1 MFKTLAYAHKVTF
14 KLVFCY
20 FSSVRKKKGNELP
33 SLPSAN
39 LPYKEESEW
48 LDRLFDSFLQEKIS
62 LDDLKKGVALVFH
75 SYGKKVRREIRNR
88 LKAELRTEQLKAE
101 ARSAGGWTNMEDKS
115 LRGRGSMTQ
124 GLAVEDIL
132 VLKTTCPSCG
142 GDTLRV
148 SAPYEVWVH
157 CAKCGYTDS
166 YNPGSEEWG
175 KYVDMALRR
184 QLALS
189 GGGC

>member
-1 MFKTLAYAHKVTF
+1 MGK
-14 KLVFCY
+14 
-20 FSSVRKKKGNELP
+20 RKANVLGLP
-33 SLPSAN
+33 PAN
-39 LPYKEESEW
+39 LPFEHESKW
-48 LDRLFDSFLQEKIS
+48 LDRLFDSYLQEKIS

-75 SYGKKVRREIRNR
+75 SYAKKVRREIRNR

-101 ARSAGGWTNMEDKS
+101 ARSAGGWTNMEDRS

-184 QLALS
+184 QLTLTGS
-189 GGGC
+189 GGSC

>member
-1 MFKTLAYAHKVTF
+1 L
-14 KLVFCY
+14 
-20 FSSVRKKKGNELP
+20 GLP
-33 SLPSAN
+33 PAN
-39 LPYKEESEW
+39 LPFEHESKW

-62 LDDLKKGVALVFH
+62 LDDLKKGVVLVFH
-75 SYGKKVRREIRNR
+75 SYAKKVRREIRNR
-88 LKAELRTEQLKAE
+88 VRAELRTEQLKAE
-101 ARSAGGWTNMEDKS
+101 ARSAGGWMNMEDRS
-115 LRGRGSMTQ
+115 LRGRGSMTPA
-124 GLAVEDIL
+124 LVEDIL

-157 CAKCGYTDS
+157 CAKCGYSDS

-175 KYVDMALRR
+175 KYVDMMQRR
-184 QLALS
+184 QLALI

>member
-1 MFKTLAYAHKVTF
+1 
-14 KLVFCY
+14 
-20 FSSVRKKKGNELP
+20 
-33 SLPSAN
+33 
-39 LPYKEESEW
+39 
-48 LDRLFDSFLQEKIS
+48 
-62 LDDLKKGVALVFH
+62 
-75 SYGKKVRREIRNR
+75 VRRETRNR
-88 LKAELRTEQLKAE
+88 VKAELRAEQLRAE
-101 ARSAGGWTNMEDKS
+101 ARSAGGWMDAEDRS
-115 LRGRGSMTQ
+115 VGGRGSMTP

-132 VLKTTCPSCG
+132 VPKTTCPSCG

-166 YNPGSEEWG
+166 YNPGSEGWG

-184 QLALS
+184 QLALT

>member
-1 MFKTLAYAHKVTF
+1 MGK
-14 KLVFCY
+14 
-20 FSSVRKKKGNELP
+20 RKANVLGLP
-33 SLPSAN
+33 PAN
-39 LPYKEESEW
+39 LPFEHESEW
-48 LDRLFDSFLQEKIS
+48 LDGLFDSFLQEKIS

-88 LKAELRTEQLKAE
+88 VRVELRTEQLRAE
-101 ARSAGGWTNMEDKS
+101 ARSAGGWTTAHVEDRS

-184 QLALS
+184 QLTLS
-189 GGGC
+189 GGSC

>member
-1 MFKTLAYAHKVTF
+1 M
-14 KLVFCY
+14 VFCY
-20 FSSVRKKKGNELP
+20 FSSVRKKKDNELP
-33 SLPSAN
+33 SLPPAN
-39 LPYKEESEW
+39 LPYKEESAW
-48 LDRLFDSFLQEKIS
+48 LDRLFDSYLQEKIS

-75 SYGKKVRREIRNR
+75 SYAKKVRREIRNR
-88 LKAELRTEQLKAE
+88 VRAELRTEQLRAE
-101 ARSAGGWTNMEDKS
+101 ARSAGGWTTAHVEDRS

-157 CAKCGYTDS
+157 CAKCGYIDS

-184 QLALS
+184 QLALT